1 MEIQHSLKNCYCFD
15 RSFKGKAAKAEALQ
29 RFKEEERLWR
39 DQPRAASVS
48 LACPADTQYLWA
60 IIVIQDWSEA
70 RILEAVDPGESAD
83 PRRGRISFEICES
96 DPLAEWAPK
105 TQTPPLYMPT
115 IKKRDLIYQSIR
127 FGDSDELFSYWVRT
141 E

>member
-1 MEIQHSLKNCYCFD
+1 METQSLKNCYCFD
-15 RSFKGKAAKAEALQ
+15 RRSLRGEAAKAEALQ